1 MACRAHAGNKRN
13 YTERHGKP
21 IGMVQQPRQTQNAE
35 YQNSVEHDLKKKKK
49 KGKGN
54 RSVNAF
60 QRGMGCE
67 GTFTSLTHWQ
77 HSFSLQTEG
86 RKRERGRGRDFRTT
100 TTYVC
105 YVGVHGLS
113 PPASVLVARLLNTHN
128 NVSSALLCC
137 SSSSQSPVLLLSP

>member
-67 GTFTSLTHWQ
+67 GTFTSLTGNI
-77 HSFSLQTEG
+77 HSLCKRKEG
-86 RKRERGRGRDFRTT
+86 REREGEGETFVLRLRTSAT
-100 TTYVC
+100 S
-105 YVGVHGLS
+105 GSMGL
-113 PPASVLVARLLNTHN
+113 VLPRVY
-128 NVSSALLCC
+128 S
-137 SSSSQSPVLLLSP
+137 